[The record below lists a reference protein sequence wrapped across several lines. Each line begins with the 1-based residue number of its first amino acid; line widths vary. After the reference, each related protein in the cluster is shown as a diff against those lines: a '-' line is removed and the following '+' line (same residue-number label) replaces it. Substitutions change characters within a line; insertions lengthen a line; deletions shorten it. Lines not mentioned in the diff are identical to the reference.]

1 MLKISDLTTSKEM
14 DSREM
19 ADVRGGKS
27 PLSVIDFS
35 TGMTSKVAAIT
46 QGFEF
51 AFAQGNEGAVTNNQE
66 ILGGNGFSLASV
78 DQFQHQDNWM
88 DVHEVGNVSVS

>member
-1 MLKISDLTTSKEM
+1 MLKITDLTSSKEM

-19 ADVRGGKS
+19 AGVRGGSS
-27 PLSVIDFS
+27 PFALIDFS
-35 TGMTSKVAAIT
+35 TGMTSKVAAVT

-66 ILGGNGFSLASV
+66 ILGGNGFSLAPV
-78 DQFQHQDNWM
+78 DQYQFQDNWL
-88 DVHEVGNVSVS
+88 DVSDIGTVSVS